1 MAKKF
6 YAQKDAL
13 GFPIPGTMMSTT
25 GKVPADSLEI
35 PSAVAVEAHPAGL
48 RYFVRRD
55 KKGNIIPN
63 SLIASLK
70 KPAGNVVEFTEGAA
84 ASMLLTEADET
95 ITAENEDLLVL

>member
-13 GFPIPGTMMSTT
+13 GYPIPGTMMAAE
-25 GKVPADSLEI
+25 KVPANSQEI
-35 PSAVAVEAHPAGL
+35 KAENTVSSKIHPDKL

-63 SLIASLK
+63 SLIISLK
-70 KPAGNVVEFTEGAA
+70 QPAGSTYEFK
-84 ASMLLTEADET
+84 
-95 ITAENEDLLVL
+95 LV

>member
-13 GFPIPGTMMSTT
+13 GYPVPGTLMS
-25 GKVPADSLEI
+25 VEASSAIPANTLEI
-35 PSAVAVEAHPAGL
+35 PAENKLTSPPNVRKNAM

-63 SLIASLK
+63 SLIASIKRPSGL
-70 KPAGNVVEFTEGAA
+70 VYEFQP
-84 ASMLLTEADET
+84 S
-95 ITAENEDLLVL
+95 V